1 MKFYLQAIFL
11 LLAIQNFAQTTAIV
25 QDSLTKK
32 TIPYVNIWVD
42 NENIGATSE
51 ENGSFIISNEAL
63 NKTLILSCVGYET
76 KAIKLSH
83 NNQVFYLK
91 EASVQLEEVLVQSQ
105 KKTIFNTISTF
116 DLETSTS
123 GFGIQLAPWIVGRYF
138 KYDETYEKT
147 PYLNTI
153 KLATNSNIKGAIFK
167 MVLYVPDENGAP
179 ADYLYNE
186 DIIFSV
192 PKGLKETTIDV
203 SKHKIVFP
211 EKGLFIAFEWLTIDK
226 NKFKYDLKDYNSKGY
241 KKAFRYEPTLSAYI
255 TPEYGNTWIYL
266 NARWKKFDAIS
277 VGKDKGSFSTLAIET
292 ILSN

>member
-1 MKFYLQAIFL
+1 MKLYLQALFL
-11 LLAIQNFAQTTAIV
+11 LLTIQNFTQTTGVV

-32 TIPYVNIWVD
+32 PLPFVNIWVD

-51 ENGSFIISNEAL
+51 ENGSFTISNDAL
-63 NKTLILSCVGYET
+63 NKNLVLSCVGYET
-76 KAIKLSH
+76 KSIHFTK

-91 EASVQLEEVLVQSQ
+91 ETSIPLEEVVVQSQ

-123 GFGIQLAPWIVGRYF
+123 GFGIQLAPWIVGRF
-138 KYDETYEKT
+138 FEYDESYEKT

-153 KLATNSNIKGAIFK
+153 KLATNSNIKNALFK

-179 ADYLYNE
+179 GDYLYNE

-203 SKHKIVFP
+203 SKYKIIFP
-211 EKGLFIAFEWLTIDK
+211 ESGLFIAFEWLTIEK
-226 NKFKYDLKDYNSKGY
+226 NKFKYNFKDLNAKGY
-241 KKAFRYEPTLSAYI
+241 KKAFRYEPTLSAYM
-255 TPEYGNTWIYL
+255 TPEYGNTWIYM
-266 NARWKKFDAIS
+266 NAQWQKFEAIN
-277 VGKDKGSFSTLAIET
+277 VGPHKGSFSTLAIET
-292 ILSN
+292 KLSN

>member
-11 LLAIQNFAQTTAIV
+11 LLAVQNFAQTTGIV

-51 ENGSFIISNEAL
+51 ENGSFTISNDAL

-91 EASVQLEEVLVQSQ
+91 KASIQLEEVLVQSQ

-116 DLETSTS
+116 DLETATT
-123 GFGIQLAPWIVGRYF
+123 GFGIQLAPWIVGRF
-138 KYDETYEKT
+138 FEYDQSYEKT

-153 KLATNSNIKGAIFK
+153 KLATNSNIKGALFK
-167 MVLYVPDENGAP
+167 MVLYVPDEKGAP
-179 ADYLYNE
+179 GDYLYNE

-192 PKGLKETTIDV
+192 PKGHRETTIDV
-203 SKHKIVFP
+203 SKYKIAFP
-211 EKGLFIAFEWLTIDK
+211 EKGLFVAFEWLTIEQ
-226 NKFKYDLKDYNSKGY
+226 NKFQYKFKDLNSKGY
-241 KKAFRYEPTLSAYI
+241 KKAFRYEPTLSAYM

-266 NARWKKFDAIS
+266 NAQWKKFDTIS